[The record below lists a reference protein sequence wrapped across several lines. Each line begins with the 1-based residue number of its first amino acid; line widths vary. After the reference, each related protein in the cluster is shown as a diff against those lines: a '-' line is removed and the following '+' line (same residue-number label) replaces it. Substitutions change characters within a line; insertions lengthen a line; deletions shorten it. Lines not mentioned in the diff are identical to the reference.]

1 MEEGNICENVT
12 IYGGK
17 VSNFTCLFALVMIL
31 LVCVLK
37 RLKRGDIFAERQ
49 Q

>member
-1 MEEGNICENVT
+1 MEEASVCGNVT

-17 VSNFTCLFALVMIL
+17 VSNSTCPFALVMIL
-31 LVCVLK
+31 LICVLK
-37 RLKRGDIFAERQ
+37 RLKRGNIFADRQ

>member
-1 MEEGNICENVT
+1 MEEASVCGNVT

-17 VSNFTCLFALVMIL
+17 VSNSTCPFALVMIL
-31 LVCVLK
+31 LICVLK
-37 RLKRGDIFAERQ
+37 RLKIGNIFADRQ